1 MYYIELIKEDLITFA
16 EDFGNSKQ
24 AAIQNL
30 INDVNEY
37 YNEHYRTL
45 KEIID
50 SYNIVDVIINKID
63 QV

>member
-45 KEIID
+45 EEIIKD
-50 SYNIVDVIINKID
+50 NNIIDVIIRRID
-63 QV
+63 

>member
-63 QV
+63 